1 MWSQYNFVYLLSSFL
16 WCSSGTLAACYPLS
30 IKNQQQPIKNTLT
43 LFLNTKWMIK
53 CNFSW
58 ILKKGRKHL
67 LISGLKNAFVTV
79 EMVCNFYT
87 CIQSDEESEWNRTES
102 NFLKVELTHQGNPDG
117 CRIFPA
123 CIRPNWT
130 WTGLGKL
137 RMINS
142 LHGGLWPELKQ
153 HNFVEKSQ

>member
-30 IKNQQQPIKNTLT
+30 IKNQQQTIKNTLT

-58 ILKKGRKHL
+58 IWKKGRKHL
-67 LISGLKNAFVTV
+67 LISVLKNAFVTV

-87 CIQSDEESEWNRTES
+87 CIQSDEGHRSECTGPQIH
-102 NFLKVELTHQGNPDG
+102 LCQ
-117 CRIFPA
+117 
-123 CIRPNWT
+123 PNT
-130 WTGLGKL
+130 WICLSLGSDICY
-137 RMINS
+137 MIPEGHHIAS
-142 LHGGLWPELKQ
+142 LHPRAQSSVPSLCRP
-153 HNFVEKSQ
+153 